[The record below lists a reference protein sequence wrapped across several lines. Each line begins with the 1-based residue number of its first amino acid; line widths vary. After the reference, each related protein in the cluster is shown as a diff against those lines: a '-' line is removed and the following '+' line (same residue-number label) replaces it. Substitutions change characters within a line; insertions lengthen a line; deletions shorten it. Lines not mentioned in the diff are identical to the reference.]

1 MTQKPQI
8 LTRTLVAQSRL
19 FRIEQLELKFSNG
32 EQRQYERLMGSGRGG
47 VLIVPLLDAE
57 RFCLVREYAAGLENY
72 ELGFPKGMID
82 PGEDALTAA
91 NRELMEEIGYVSH
104 QLTEITTLTVAP
116 GYLQHRLHVILAEDL
131 YPKRLPGDE
140 PEPLEV
146 VPWRWDD
153 LEQLLQRSDFSE
165 ARSIAALFLIRERL
179 RGLATTQR

>member
-1 MTQKPQI
+1 M
-8 LTRTLVAQSRL
+8 
-19 FRIEQLELKFSNG
+19 
-32 EQRQYERLMGSGRGG
+32 
-47 VLIVPLLDAE
+47 
-57 RFCLVREYAAGLENY
+57 
-72 ELGFPKGMID
+72 
-82 PGEDALTAA
+82 LTAA
-91 NRELMEEIGYVSH
+91 NRELMEEIGYGSH